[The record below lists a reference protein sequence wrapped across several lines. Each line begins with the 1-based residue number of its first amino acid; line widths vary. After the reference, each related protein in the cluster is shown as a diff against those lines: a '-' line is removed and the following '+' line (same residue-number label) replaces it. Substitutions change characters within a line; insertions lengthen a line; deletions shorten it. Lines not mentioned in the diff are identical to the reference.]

1 MKKIFAIALKDTAL
15 RFTGFT
21 EWLFFLILPVVFT
34 VVLAGGTGAPKGD
47 PRIRL
52 AVVDEAHT
60 SLSADLVAALEK
72 SDAVRPDVI
81 TPAEAE
87 SQFSQRR
94 ISAVLVIP
102 AGFDQESLQQGSMEM
117 ELELR
122 QQPNN
127 TNAMIAQRAVMAVI
141 GRVGSA
147 VDIANKSVAEAEKIR
162 PFATEADRQAYF
174 DSALAEAQT
183 LMAESPDRVTVTR
196 ANSPDQIE
204 YDPGTN
210 SSAGQ
215 LITWVF
221 IPLIGLSEL
230 FAAERQTGTLRR
242 ILTTPTRKATYL
254 FGTIFGQV
262 ILALV
267 QMSLLVGFGILV
279 MKVNWGH
286 DIGGLAVMLVAGA
299 LAAAALGTMLGTFV
313 KTAGQAQGL
322 SIMLGMVMALMGGCW
337 YPLELFPKVI
347 QNIVKILPTTW
358 AMEGLL
364 DLTLR
369 GQGLVAILP
378 EAGVLLGFAAV
389 FFTIGVMR
397 FKYE

>member
-1 MKKIFAIALKDTAL
+1 MKKIFAIALKDATL
-15 RFTGFT
+15 RLTGFT

-34 VVLAGGTGAPKGD
+34 VILAGGTGAPKGD

-81 TPAEAE
+81 TLAEAE

-94 ISAVLVIP
+94 VSAVLVIP
-102 AGFDQESLQQGSMEM
+102 AGFDQESLQQGSV

-141 GRVGSA
+141 GRVSSA
-147 VDIANKSVAEAEKIR
+147 VDIANTSVAEAEKIR

-174 DSALAEAQT
+174 DAALAEAQS
-183 LMAESPDRVTVTR
+183 LMTESPDRVTVTR

-204 YDPGTN
+204 YDPATN

-230 FAAERQTGTLRR
+230 FAAERQAGTLRR

-279 MKVNWGH
+279 MKVNWGN
-286 DIGGLAVMLVAGA
+286 DLGGLAVMLVAGA
-299 LAAAALGTMLGTFV
+299 LSAAALGTMLGTFV
-313 KTAGQAQGL
+313 KSAGQAQGL

-347 QNIVKILPTTW
+347 QNAVKILPTTW

-369 GQGLVAILP
+369 DQRLVAILP

-389 FFTIGVMR
+389 FFAIGIWR
-397 FKYE
+397 FRYE